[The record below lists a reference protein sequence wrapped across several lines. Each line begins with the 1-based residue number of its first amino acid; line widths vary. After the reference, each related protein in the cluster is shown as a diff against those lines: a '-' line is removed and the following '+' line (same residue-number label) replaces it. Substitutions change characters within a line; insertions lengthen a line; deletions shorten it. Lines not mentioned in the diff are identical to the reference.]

1 MGAQSKPVVQAYE
14 GGARSRPVALDHA
27 LADMASTQHGVVGR
41 SQLIGIGFSRQAIE
55 HRLARGRLHRVH
67 WGVYAVGHPGLT
79 REGRWIAALLV
90 CGPEAVLSHRSAAMA
105 WDIYP
110 STRAAVDVIAPR
122 ARRGHRGVDAHV
134 VRSLEPAHVIEV
146 KGIRR
151 TNVARTLVDLAS
163 VIDSTGVERAWRRAA
178 MLDLLDVRAVE
189 RARASGRGRRGAG
202 LIRALLAEGD
212 PDEVTRSQLEERFL
226 KLCRNA
232 SLPLP
237 EVNARIDA
245 NDATYE
251 VDFLWR
257 AQRLVVETDGWG
269 PHHTRDAFETDRR
282 RDAALLVAGLQVV
295 RFTWRQVSREPTT
308 VASTVC
314 SLLGARERR

>member
-1 MGAQSKPVVQAYE
+1 M
-14 GGARSRPVALDHA
+14 
-27 LADMASTQHGVVGR
+27 
-41 SQLIGIGFSRQAIE
+41 
-55 HRLARGRLHRVH
+55 
-67 WGVYAVGHPGLT
+67 
-79 REGRWIAALLV
+79 AALLV
-90 CGPEAVLSHRSAAMA
+90 CGPQAVLSHRSAAMA

-134 VRSLEPAHVIEV
+134 VRSLDPADIVEV
-146 KGIRR
+146 HGIRR
-151 TNVARTLVDLAS
+151 TTVARTLVDLAS
-163 VIDSTGVERAWRRAA
+163 VIDSAGVERAWRRAA

-202 LIRALLAEGD
+202 LVRSLLADGGVD
-212 PDEVTRSQLEERFL
+212 AITRSQLEERFL

-237 EVNARIDA
+237 EVNTRIEADGT
-245 NDATYE
+245 TYE

-269 PHHTRDAFETDRR
+269 PHHTRDTFEADRR

-295 RFTWRQVSREPTT
+295 RFTWRQVSREPST

-314 SLLGARERR
+314 SLLEARGRR